1 MDFNVKFVVL
11 FQKRTFN
18 NIEKVSLMLVPILTR
33 QLSSHIGE
41 LMGKIITRNAVV
53 ALQHDGHNFFVL
65 FLQLPQPRSTGMFT
79 GAGVGNI
86 EHIAQPRSVSRIVH

>member
-33 QLSSHIGE
+33 QLSSHSGE
-41 LMGKIITRNAVV
+41 LIGKIITGNAVV
-53 ALQHDGHNFFVL
+53 ALQHDRHNFFVL
-65 FLQLPQPRSTGMFT
+65 FL
-79 GAGVGNI
+79 
-86 EHIAQPRSVSRIVH
+86 